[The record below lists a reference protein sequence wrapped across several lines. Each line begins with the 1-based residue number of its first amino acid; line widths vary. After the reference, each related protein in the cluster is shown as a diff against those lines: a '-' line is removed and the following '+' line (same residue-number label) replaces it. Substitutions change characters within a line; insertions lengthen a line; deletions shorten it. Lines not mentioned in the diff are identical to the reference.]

1 MVKYKKKQNKFKIDK
16 RKTKLFIRKKRGKY
30 MIKII
35 KKKGNK
41 PKRNNRI
48 KLKVILLPEDLLL
61 KTEKIAGDKKSLFNL
76 IKAIEIYDINDDIN
90 YNYLKIVGKITKEN
104 YQYLYT
110 LSFSNR
116 KKNYKEI

>member
-1 MVKYKKKQNKFKIDK
+1 
-16 RKTKLFIRKKRGKY
+16 

-48 KLKVILLPEDLLL
+48 KLKVILLPEVLLL
-61 KTEKIAGDKKSLFNL
+61 KAEKIAGDKKSLFNL

-90 YNYLKIVGKITKEN
+90 YNYLKIVGKIAKEN